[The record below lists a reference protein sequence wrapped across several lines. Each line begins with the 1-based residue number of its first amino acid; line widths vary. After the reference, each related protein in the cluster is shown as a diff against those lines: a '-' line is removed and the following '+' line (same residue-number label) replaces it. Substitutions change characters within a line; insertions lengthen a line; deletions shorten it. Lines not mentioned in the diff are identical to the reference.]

1 MKKIAKSAGIVLI
14 VCAILLFVLA
24 AVGEDGAQGTQVT
37 TGVIINGEYK
47 EINSGYMGYNAKAKE
62 DMGWLKGIAVVTG
75 LMGVG
80 SVIAS
85 GSMKEEEKPQY

>member
-1 MKKIAKSAGIVLI
+1 MKKLAKSAGIVLI
-14 VCAILLFVLA
+14 VCAVLMFILA
-24 AVGEDGAQGTQVT
+24 GIGEDAAQGTQVS

-47 EINSGYMGYNAKAKE
+47 EIGSGYMGYNAKAKE
-62 DMGWLKGIAVVTG
+62 VMGWLKGIAIVCG